1 MHESGPPHLRNF
13 VYSVKVNGVEYQPT
27 VASRNKKDGKAAAST
42 VALQQLGLVPGDT

>member
-27 VASRNKKDGKAAAST
+27 VASQNKKAVNRNFANKK
-42 VALQQLGLVPGDT
+42 LFLVVW